1 MLLIPIKWFV
11 KIQKILEMVYYNK
24 TSITPLIDP
33 AQLQHRQSSRLV
45 CACANIYV
53 TTAASRVYS
62 ARSLRPVVDCSD
74 HLGV

>member
-45 CACANIYV
+45 CACANICDYCSLEGV
-53 TTAASRVYS
+53 QYKIIEAS
-62 ARSLRPVVDCSD
+62 
-74 HLGV
+74 G